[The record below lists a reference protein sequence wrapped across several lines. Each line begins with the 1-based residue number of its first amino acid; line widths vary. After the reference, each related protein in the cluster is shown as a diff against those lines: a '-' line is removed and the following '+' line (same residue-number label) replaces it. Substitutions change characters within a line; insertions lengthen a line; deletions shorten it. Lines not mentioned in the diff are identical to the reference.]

1 MESAEGP
8 EDPTPDSD
16 TNNGPSV
23 HSSRLSGS
31 QSISQRDSGL
41 AGDTWPDHRGNSPGD
56 HVDLP
61 ILPSAQSEEA
71 EEDIRH
77 AHAIAETL
85 AGLFYFQE
93 ILAGLF
99 GQEEYCEYGCVPLDH
114 GFPNAEACAP
124 GSHVYDVHIGIC
136 GRCGRLQGP
145 DDGNLAFGISRDPND
160 S

>member
-41 AGDTWPDHRGNSPGD
+41 AGDTWPDHRGNRPGD
-56 HVDLP
+56 HVDLSV
-61 ILPSAQSEEA
+61 LPSAQGEEA
-71 EEDIRH
+71 EEDVRH

-85 AGLFYFQE
+85 TSLFQE
-93 ILAGLF
+93 ILAGLSSD
-99 GQEEYCEYGCVPLDH
+99 EYCEYGCASGDY
-114 GFPNAEACAP
+114 GFPGTEACAP
-124 GSHVYDVHIGIC
+124 DSHVC
-136 GRCGRLQGP
+136 ERCRQLQYP
-145 DDGNLAFGISRDPND
+145 DAGNLAFGTSRNPDD